1 MKDVMTL
8 ALADRVM
15 RTFHVVLTASVFVFL
30 ILVVW

>member
-15 RTFHVVLTASVFVFL
+15 RTFHVALTASRLYFL
-30 ILVVW
+30 ILMVW